1 MNFKVPLYVYTN
13 GGIIYLN
20 YGIVKNGYIYGE
32 NIQIINNQSNYK
44 FVGVLVCSNNQNG
57 TIENVFTNVS
67 IDSPFN
73 SINRGNLVCSNYD
86 NATVQNVYS
95 IGVGSNSDL
104 TSGPNVYNKGSKKIY
119 NNYYFADEV
128 FYK

>member
-1 MNFKVPLYVYTN
+1 MNCGLVRRNYGTIRNIQINLEECNRKNNYDQFLLVYANYGIVENFIMNFKVPLYVYTN

-73 SINRGNLVCSNYD
+73 SINRGN
-86 NATVQNVYS
+86 
-95 IGVGSNSDL
+95 
-104 TSGPNVYNKGSKKIY
+104 
-119 NNYYFADEV
+119 
-128 FYK
+128 